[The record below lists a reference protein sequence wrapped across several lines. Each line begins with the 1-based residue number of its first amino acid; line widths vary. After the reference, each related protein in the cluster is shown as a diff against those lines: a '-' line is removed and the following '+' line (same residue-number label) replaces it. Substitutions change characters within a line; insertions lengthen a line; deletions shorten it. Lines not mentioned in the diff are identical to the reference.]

1 MATKT
6 KDQPVKLPRGNVEE
20 RGGSWSLRVRLG
32 GERKRIP
39 LGSGMSEAK
48 AREKADAWLERMARE
63 GYGVDAPPA
72 PREGVTVREHF
83 DAWISG
89 ALLREH
95 GPVNGLR
102 EKASADVDGWRAAKY
117 IYPAIGDKLVHE
129 VTEQDIDR
137 VMARVPRERREKTHL
152 QLYSLLRRGFDL
164 AVMPA
169 RLRKDNPV
177 TRYHRPPKGTAKLF
191 AYLLPSEV
199 LALLACV
206 EIAIGRRV
214 LYALAVYTGL
224 RKSSLMALKWKD
236 VDITN
241 AMLAALITKNGV
253 PQLFE
258 IPADL
263 VSVLRAWRARCGDPA
278 DDERV
283 VQDVECVETRE
294 AEQLREDLRAAGVT
308 RAVLFSKE
316 KNVAQVRFHD
326 LRASF
331 VTWAKRAGKSEGWI
345 SDRTGHLDR
354 AQLDRYTRAARTLAD
369 LRIVPFPDITGAIPE
384 LAPAPADGPGGPL
397 TEGGGTPEGGP
408 TGRTHGHLAA
418 AIGGLRSSKKPGK
431 CSTSHPHNPD
441 TGSSERSFEP
451 RRLHRRRPPRRR
463 RGARSLDAF
472 QPVHG

>member
-1 MATKT
+1 MATKA
-6 KDQPVKLPRGNVEE
+6 KDRPIKLPRGNVEE
-20 RGGSWSLRVRLG
+20 RGGSWSLRIRVG

-48 AREKADAWLERMARE
+48 AREKADAWRERMARE

-72 PREGVTVREHF
+72 KPEGVTVRDHYE
-83 DAWISG
+83 AWISG
-89 ALLREH
+89 ALLRDH

-102 EKASADVDGWRAAKY
+102 EKASADVDRWRAARY

-129 VTEQDIDR
+129 VTEQDIER
-137 VMARVPRERREKTHL
+137 VMARVPRERREKTHT

-169 RLRKDNPV
+169 RLRKDSPV

-191 AYLLPSEV
+191 AYLLPAEV

-206 EIAIGRRV
+206 AIPIGRRV

-236 VDITN
+236 VDITH
-241 AMLAALITKNGV
+241 AMLAALVTKNGV

-258 IPADL
+258 IPAGL
-263 VSVLRAWRARCGDPA
+263 VSVLRAWRAWCGAPA

-283 VQDVECVETRE
+283 VQGVECVATRE
-294 AEQLREDLRAAGVT
+294 AEQLRADLRAAGVT
-308 RAVLFSKE
+308 REVLFSKE
-316 KNVAQVRFHD
+316 RNVSPMRFHD
-326 LRASF
+326 LRATF
-331 VTWAKRAGKSEGWI
+331 VTWAKRAGKGDGWI
-345 SDRTGHLDR
+345 ADRSGHLDR
-354 AQLDRYTRAARTLAD
+354 AQLERYARAARTLAD
-369 LRIVPFPDITGAIPE
+369 IKIVPFPDITSAIPE
-384 LAPAPADGPGGPL
+384 LAPAAGEGPGGPL
-397 TEGGGTPEGGP
+397 TEGGGTPESGP

-418 AIGGLRSSKKPGK
+418 AIGGHRSSKNPGK
-431 CSTSHPHNPD
+431 RSTSRPHHPD
-441 TGSSERSFEP
+441 TGSSERSIEP
-451 RRLHRRRPPRRR
+451 RRLRRRRAPPRRG
-463 RGARSLDAF
+463 GARSVDAV